1 MINSLMISKTGMTA
15 QQTQLDVISNNLAN
29 VSTNGFKRS
38 NAVFEDLMYQNLRQ
52 VGANANEQAELPT
65 GLQVGLGVR
74 TVATSRSF
82 TQGSLQQSGN
92 ALDVAI
98 NGQGFFQ
105 VQMPDGTTAYTR
117 DGSFQLNAQGQLVTN
132 SGYPLSAGITLPAET
147 TSITISGDGIVSA
160 KLPGTTQPQQVGV
173 LELANF
179 INPAGLEPLGQNLF
193 RESVASGNPVNAAPG
208 STGMGSTPHLAMEDL
223 LGAQQIQYTHVPFK
237 GTTDQMLALA
247 SGNIMAGVNS
257 TGFAPWVEQGKLRL
271 LAVFSEQRST
281 RWPQVPTMKELGFA
295 QAVYHSPWGLVAPTG
310 TPPAVLSQ
318 LHDAFKAAM
327 FSARHLSELQRYDQ
341 DVSYLD
347 STAYRQMLIQSSQRE
362 RKLLQRMKLLAE

>member
-1 MINSLMISKTGMTA
+1 MSRRRWLMGAAALSMPTLPSWAQLGSTWPQKPIQLIVPWPAGGGTDLSVRVLAEEAGQRLGQAVVVINRPGAAGTLVAPLLKAATPDGYTIGQLPLPVLRHALMNKVAWDPLT
-15 QQTQLDVISNNLAN
+15 
-29 VSTNGFKRS
+29 
-38 NAVFEDLMYQNLRQ
+38 DLS
-52 VGANANEQAELPT
+52 PI
-65 GLQVGLGVR
+65 LQV
-74 TVATSRSF
+74 S
-82 TQGSLQQSGN
+82 
-92 ALDVAI
+92 
-98 NGQGFFQ
+98 
-105 VQMPDGTTAYTR
+105 GTTF
-117 DGSFQLNAQGQLVTN
+117 GLLVPAQ
-132 SGYPLSAGITLPAET
+132 SAWQKVQDLLDWAR
-147 TSITISGDGIVSA
+147 A
-160 KLPGTTQPQQVGV
+160 RPG
-173 LELANF
+173 ELM
-179 INPAGLEPLGQNLF
+179 L
-193 RESVASGNPVNAAPG
+193 G

>member
-1 MINSLMISKTGMTA
+1 MSRRRWLMGAAALSMPALPSWAQLGSTWPQKPIQLIVPWPAGGGTDLSVRVLAEEAGQRLGQAVVVINRPGAAGTLVAPLLKAATPDGYTIGQLPLPVLRHALMNKVAWDPLT
-15 QQTQLDVISNNLAN
+15 
-29 VSTNGFKRS
+29 
-38 NAVFEDLMYQNLRQ
+38 DLS
-52 VGANANEQAELPT
+52 PI
-65 GLQVGLGVR
+65 LQV
-74 TVATSRSF
+74 S
-82 TQGSLQQSGN
+82 
-92 ALDVAI
+92 
-98 NGQGFFQ
+98 
-105 VQMPDGTTAYTR
+105 GTTF
-117 DGSFQLNAQGQLVTN
+117 GLLVPAQSPWQKVQDL
-132 SGYPLSAGITLPAET
+132 LDWARAR
-147 TSITISGDGIVSA
+147 
-160 KLPGTTQPQQVGV
+160 PG
-173 LELANF
+173 ELM
-179 INPAGLEPLGQNLF
+179 L
-193 RESVASGNPVNAAPG
+193 G

-327 FSARHLSELQRYDQ
+327 FSSRHLSELQRYDQ

>member
-1 MINSLMISKTGMTA
+1 MSRRRWLMGAAALSMPALPSWAQLGSTWPQKPIQLIVPWPAGGGTDLSVRVLAEEAGQRLGQAVVVINRPGAAGTLVAPLLKAATPDGYTIGQLPLPVLRHALMNKVAWDPLT
-15 QQTQLDVISNNLAN
+15 
-29 VSTNGFKRS
+29 
-38 NAVFEDLMYQNLRQ
+38 DLS
-52 VGANANEQAELPT
+52 PI
-65 GLQVGLGVR
+65 LQV
-74 TVATSRSF
+74 S
-82 TQGSLQQSGN
+82 
-92 ALDVAI
+92 
-98 NGQGFFQ
+98 
-105 VQMPDGTTAYTR
+105 GTTF
-117 DGSFQLNAQGQLVTN
+117 GLLVPAQSPWQKVQDL
-132 SGYPLSAGITLPAET
+132 LDWARAR
-147 TSITISGDGIVSA
+147 
-160 KLPGTTQPQQVGV
+160 PG
-173 LELANF
+173 ELM
-179 INPAGLEPLGQNLF
+179 L
-193 RESVASGNPVNAAPG
+193 G